1 MDKIITWAVYFHFNQ
16 SANQLWNES
25 LLNYA
30 LSPVLSSGRKYPK
43 SIVQFCPLG
52 NLTWTHP
59 RQLENQTG
67 WDAIKRENVK
77 WKGYKCFKGLK
88 GVAPAEREREFWRK
102 RIAFLS
108 ALSTFSALS
117 YHIVN
122 AYRWEKPK
130 DASSVFQG
138 MWLSSQL
145 LAASNFIAFIFAYF
159 LFLVL
164 FSKQSL
170 TL

>member
-16 SANQLWNES
+16 SANQFWNES

-88 GVAPAEREREFWRK
+88 GVAPAERERVLK
-102 RIAFLS
+102 KKSCLSLCLVNFLS
-108 ALSTFSALS
+108 SFLPHRQWLQMRETKRCFQCVPGDVAVISAPS
-117 YHIVN
+117 C
-122 AYRWEKPK
+122 
-130 DASSVFQG
+130 F
-138 MWLSSQL
+138 
-145 LAASNFIAFIFAYF
+145 
-159 LFLVL
+159 
-164 FSKQSL
+164 
-170 TL
+170 